1 MMELQQDFG
10 TMMVSNVNVWYFV
23 NTFEFF
29 AIRIYVKLV
38 VYLLIYEIH
47 CGAWRVFEDDGG

>member
-1 MMELQQDFG
+1 MELQQDFG